1 MYENSNY
8 QVIKSLKK
16 VSIADIEAMSPNIIV
31 LDHLLGDGYGSDLCL
46 LIKEHE
52 TTKHIPVI
60 LYSASHQIEQLA
72 KISRADAYI
81 PKPFDLYYFMQLV
94 DQLAL

>member
-1 MYENSNY
+1 MC
-8 QVIKSLKK
+8 
-16 VSIADIEAMSPNIIV
+16 PNIIV
-31 LDHLLGDGYGSDLCL
+31 LDHLLDEGYGSDLCL

-72 KISRADAYI
+72 KISCADAYI
-81 PKPFDLYYFMQLV
+81 PKPFDLFYFMEMV
-94 DQLAL
+94 DKLAL